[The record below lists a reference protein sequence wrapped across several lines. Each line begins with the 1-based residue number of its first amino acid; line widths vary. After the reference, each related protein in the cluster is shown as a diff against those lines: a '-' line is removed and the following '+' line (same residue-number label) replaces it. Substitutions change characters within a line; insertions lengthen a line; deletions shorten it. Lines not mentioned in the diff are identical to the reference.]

1 MISSTGTPTYFLHGT
16 EAVHGSCGQLVP
28 GDVVIFISNSGET
41 AEMRSTVLAVK
52 NNGCKVIGVSGKPMV
67 TEVLDA
73 LLSVINVEKA
83 EVMLPDDGSEPE
95 IFGEFRK
102 QLGGM
107 ELTGL
112 GRWEFYDAC
121 MAENAIVLAISTGE
135 QRVYANI
142 LLTVGCA

>member
-1 MISSTGTPTYFLHGT
+1 MLTTKIIHPQIMAALAKCG
-16 EAVHGSCGQLVP
+16 HGSKILIADGNYPLAEKSGNAEKVFLGLV
-28 GDVVIFISNSGET
+28 
-41 AEMRSTVLAVK
+41 R
-52 NNGCKVIGVSGKPMV
+52 GKPTV
-67 TEVLDA
+67 TDVLDA
-73 LLSVINVEKA
+73 ILSVTNVEKA
-83 EVMLPDDGSEPE
+83 EVMVPNDGTEPE
-95 IFGEFRK
+95 IFAEFRQ

-107 ELTGL
+107 ELSGM

>member
-1 MISSTGTPTYFLHGT
+1 MLTTNLIHPQIMAALAKCG
-16 EAVHGSCGQLVP
+16 HGSKILIADGNYPLAEKSGNAEKVFLGLV
-28 GDVVIFISNSGET
+28 
-41 AEMRSTVLAVK
+41 R
-52 NNGCKVIGVSGKPMV
+52 GKPTV

-83 EVMLPDDGSEPE
+83 EVMLPEDGSEPE

-102 QLGGM
+102 QLNGM
-107 ELTGL
+107 ELSGL
-112 GRWEFYDAC
+112 GRYEFYDTC

-135 QRVYANI
+135 QRVFANI

>member
-1 MISSTGTPTYFLHGT
+1 MLTTKLIHPQIMAALAKCG
-16 EAVHGSCGQLVP
+16 HGSKILIADGNYPLAEKTGNAEKVFLGLV
-28 GDVVIFISNSGET
+28 
-41 AEMRSTVLAVK
+41 R
-52 NNGCKVIGVSGKPMV
+52 GKPTV

-83 EVMLPDDGSEPE
+83 EVMLPDDGSTPE
-95 IFGEFRK
+95 IFAEFRQ
-102 QLGGM
+102 QLDGM

>member
-1 MISSTGTPTYFLHGT
+1 MLTTKLIHPQIMAAVAKCGHGSKILIADGNYPLAEKSGNSEKVFLGLVRGTPT
-16 EAVHGSCGQLVP
+16 
-28 GDVVIFISNSGET
+28 
-41 AEMRSTVLAVK
+41 
-52 NNGCKVIGVSGKPMV
+52 V

-83 EVMLPDDGSEPE
+83 EVMVPDDGSEPP
-95 IFGEFRK
+95 IFAEFRQ

-112 GRWEFYDAC
+112 GRYEFYDAC

-135 QRVYANI
+135 QRVFANI
-142 LLTVGCA
+142 LVTVGCA

>member
-1 MISSTGTPTYFLHGT
+1 MLTTNLIHPQIMAALAKCG
-16 EAVHGSCGQLVP
+16 HGSKILIADGNYPLAEKTGNAEKVFLGLV
-28 GDVVIFISNSGET
+28 
-41 AEMRSTVLAVK
+41 R
-52 NNGCKVIGVSGKPMV
+52 GKPTV

-83 EVMLPDDGSEPE
+83 EVMLPDDGSTPE
-95 IFGEFRK
+95 IFAEFRQ
-102 QLGGM
+102 QLDGM

>member
-1 MISSTGTPTYFLHGT
+1 MLTTNLIHPQIMAALAKCG
-16 EAVHGSCGQLVP
+16 HGSKILIADGNYPLAEKSGSADKVFLGLV
-28 GDVVIFISNSGET
+28 
-41 AEMRSTVLAVK
+41 R
-52 NNGCKVIGVSGKPMV
+52 GKPTV

-83 EVMLPDDGSEPE
+83 EVMLPEDGSEPE

-102 QLGGM
+102 QLNGM
-107 ELTGL
+107 ELSGL
-112 GRWEFYDAC
+112 GRYEFYDAC

-135 QRVYANI
+135 QRVFANI

>member
-1 MISSTGTPTYFLHGT
+1 MLTTNLIHPQIMAALAKCG
-16 EAVHGSCGQLVP
+16 HGSKILIADGNYPL
-28 GDVVIFISNSGET
+28 
-41 AEMRSTVLAVK
+41 AEKTGNAE
-52 NNGCKVIGVSGKPMV
+52 KVFLGLTRGKPMV

-95 IFGEFRK
+95 IFAEFRQ
-102 QLGGM
+102 QLDGM

>member
-1 MISSTGTPTYFLHGT
+1 MLTTNLIHPQIMAALAKCG
-16 EAVHGSCGQLVP
+16 HGSKILIADGNYPLAEKSGNAEKVFLGLV
-28 GDVVIFISNSGET
+28 
-41 AEMRSTVLAVK
+41 R
-52 NNGCKVIGVSGKPMV
+52 GKPMV

-121 MAENAIVLAISTGE
+121 MTENAIVLAISTGE

>member
-1 MISSTGTPTYFLHGT
+1 MLTTNLIHPQIMAALAKCG
-16 EAVHGSCGQLVP
+16 HGSKILIADGNYPLAEKSGNAEKVFLGLV
-28 GDVVIFISNSGET
+28 
-41 AEMRSTVLAVK
+41 R
-52 NNGCKVIGVSGKPMV
+52 GKPMV

-102 QLGGM
+102 QLNGM